1 MAIPISYN
9 IRSLAVRRTTTLMTA
24 LGVAL
29 TVAVLAAALALA
41 HGLQTTFESSGHP
54 LNLLVLRKG
63 ATAELSSAMT
73 REVFRDLLFKPGIA
87 RSPGNGD
94 PMASLELITTINLP
108 NRQGS
113 TGTVVRGLQPVGIEL
128 RSVRLRSGR
137 WFQAGKREVVVGKY
151 IAKRCA
157 EAHVGG
163 RLRFG
168 KGEWEVVGVM
178 DGGES
183 VVSSEIFGDL
193 NQVSSDFNRIAAL
206 NSVLLRADAASS
218 VPALRDSLNHDR
230 RLNAFAQTERKYYD
244 RQTATGAPIQRLGI
258 LVSVI
263 MAVGSAF
270 TAMNTMYA
278 AVARRAADIGTLR
291 VLGFSRSSILLSF
304 MIESLVVGALG
315 GIIGCLIVLPL
326 HNVTT
331 GIGNFA
337 TVSEIAVNFRV
348 GPAVML
354 AGFAFALL
362 MGAAGGVL
370 PARMA
375 ARRDILTALREG

>member
-1 MAIPISYN
+1 
-9 IRSLAVRRTTTLMTA
+9 MTA

-29 TVAVLAAALALA
+29 TVAVLVAALALA
-41 HGLQTTFESSGHP
+41 NGLQAAFESSGHP

-63 ATAELSSAMT
+63 ATAELSSTMT
-73 REVFRDLLFKPGIA
+73 HEVFRDLLFKPGVA

-108 NRQGS
+108 NQEGT
-113 TGTVVRGLQPVGIEL
+113 TGTVLRGLQPVGIEL
-128 RSVRLRSGR
+128 RRVRLRTGR
-137 WFQAGKREVVVGKY
+137 WFRAGHREVVVGKH
-151 IAKRCA
+151 IAQRCPQ
-157 EAHVGG
+157 AHVGG

-168 KGEWEVVGVM
+168 KGGWDVVGVM

-193 NQVSSDFNRIAAL
+193 NQVSSDFNRIAVL
-206 NSVLLRADAASS
+206 NSVLVRVADARS
-218 VPALRDSLNHDR
+218 VTALRDSLNHDR
-230 RLNAFAQTERKYYD
+230 RLNAFAQTEREYYD
-244 RQTATGAPIQRLGI
+244 RQTAAGAPVQRLGI
-258 LVSVI
+258 LVSII
-263 MAVGSAF
+263 MAVGSAV
-270 TAMNTMYA
+270 TAMSTMYA

-291 VLGFSRSSILLSF
+291 VLGFSRGSILLSF
-304 MIESLVVGALG
+304 MMESLLVSALG
-315 GIIGCLIVLPL
+315 GIIGCLLVLPL

-348 GPAVML
+348 GPTVML
-354 AGFAFALL
+354 TGLAFSLL
-362 MGAAGGVL
+362 VGAAGGTL

-375 ARRDILTALREG
+375 ARRDILTALREA

>member
-9 IRSLAVRRTTTLMTA
+9 LRNLAVRRTTTLMTA

-41 HGLQTTFESSGHP
+41 SGLQTAFESSGHP

-63 ATAELSSAMT
+63 ATSELSSAMT
-73 REVFRDLLFKPGIA
+73 REAFRDLLFKPGIA

-108 NRQGS
+108 NGRGS
-113 TGTVVRGLQPVGIEL
+113 TATVLRGLQPVGIEL

-137 WFQAGKREVVVGKY
+137 WFRSGHREVVVGKY

-157 EAHVGG
+157 QARVGG

-183 VVSSEIFGDL
+183 VVSSEIFGHL

-206 NSVLLRADAASS
+206 NSVLLRADAWSI
-218 VPALRDSLNHDR
+218 PALRDSLNHDQ
-230 RLNAFAQTERKYYD
+230 RLNAFAQTEREYYD

>member
-1 MAIPISYN
+1 M
-9 IRSLAVRRTTTLMTA
+9 MTA

-29 TVAVLAAALALA
+29 TVAVLTAALALA
-41 HGLQTTFESSGHP
+41 NGLQTAFESSGHP
-54 LNLLVLRKG
+54 HNLLVLRKG

-87 RSPGNGD
+87 RSPANGD

-113 TGTVVRGLQPVGIEL
+113 TGTVLRGLQPVGIEL

-137 WFQAGKREVVVGKY
+137 WFQPGHREVVVGKY
-151 IAKRCA
+151 IAKRCV
-157 EAHVGG
+157 EADIGG

-183 VVSSEIFGDL
+183 VVSSEIFADL
-193 NQVSSDFNRIAAL
+193 NQVSSDFNRIAVL
-206 NSVLLRADAASS
+206 NSVLLRAAAASS
-218 VPALRDSLNHDR
+218 VSALQDSLNHER
-230 RLNAFAQTERKYYD
+230 RLNAFAQTEREYYD
-244 RQTATGAPIQRLGI
+244 RQTATGDPIQRLGI
-258 LVSVI
+258 LVAVI

-278 AVARRAADIGTLR
+278 AVGRRAADIGTLR

-304 MIESLVVGALG
+304 MIESLLVCGLG
-315 GIIGCLIVLPL
+315 GIIGCLLVLPL

-331 GIGNFA
+331 GIGSLA

-354 AGFAFALL
+354 TGFILALL
-362 MGAAGGVL
+362 MGVAGGAL

-375 ARRDILTALREG
+375 ARTEILTALRQG